1 MRIAKFFVAVVA
13 LILVVGSAYADNG
26 IIPRPV
32 EFEKRNGVFTILTTT
47 KITHSV
53 ELRSSAKYLAEYLP
67 LEVQQTN
74 EAAKGNIVLRVNKN
88 LASEAYTLEVGDG
101 GIIIEGGSNAG
112 VFYGVET
119 LLQLLPA
126 KVYSKQMEL
135 PVMLGACRVADEPKF
150 EYRGFML
157 DVTRTW
163 VDVDGVKHYIEN
175 LAHHK

>member
-67 LEVQQTN
+67 L
-74 EAAKGNIVLRVNKN
+74 
-88 LASEAYTLEVGDG
+88 
-101 GIIIEGGSNAG
+101 
-112 VFYGVET
+112 
-119 LLQLLPA
+119 
-126 KVYSKQMEL
+126 
-135 PVMLGACRVADEPKF
+135 
-150 EYRGFML
+150 
-157 DVTRTW
+157 
-163 VDVDGVKHYIEN
+163 
-175 LAHHK
+175 

>member
-1 MRIAKFFVAVVA
+1 MRIAKFFVAFVA
-13 LILVVGSAYADNG
+13 LIFVVGSVSADNG

-67 LEVQQTN
+67 LDVQQSN
-74 EAAKGNIVLRVNKN
+74 EASKGNIVLRENKN
-88 LASEAYTLEVGDG
+88 LSSEAYTLEVSAD

-112 VFYGVET
+112 VFYGVES

-126 KVYSKQMEL
+126 KVYSKQIEL

-175 LAHHK
+175 LAHH